1 VNTMLS
7 DTESQLSDIRRQQ
20 SYLNDYLQRMRQAAT
35 EVDMEITNI
44 QPPKLTADSKL
55 LTGGPGAEQPM
66 PAAVPVTIDI
76 ESDQK

>member
-1 VNTMLS
+1 
-7 DTESQLSDIRRQQ
+7 
-20 SYLNDYLQRMRQAAT
+20 MRQAAT

-55 LTGGPGAEQPM
+55 LTGGPGAEQSM
-66 PAAVPVTIDI
+66 PEAVPVTIDI